1 MSLKNKGTTVTL
13 AFLSLDK
20 NETYK
25 IYSLDKYNKLIN
37 LKSIF
42 GINYGNIPW
51 KIIYF
56 FLEFKKNYDQIYEKN
71 TVKSLKIQFNT
82 NYFTKMSFN
91 F

>member
-37 LKSIF
+37 LKSNF
-42 GINYGNIPW
+42 GRNYGNIPW

-56 FLEFKKNYDQIYEKN
+56 FLKFKKIM
-71 TVKSLKIQFNT
+71 
-82 NYFTKMSFN
+82 TKFMKKLW
-91 F
+91 